1 MWKNYSRKRK
11 KLKNRKKNSI
21 QSLRAVFLV
30 SHKVEKPIKT
40 ALFVLKE
47 DDEMNN
53 DNKLMIKAALL
64 RKESE
69 YHYGEVPSKL

>member
-1 MWKNYSRKRK
+1 M
-11 KLKNRKKNSI
+11 
-21 QSLRAVFLV
+21 V

>member
-1 MWKNYSRKRK
+1 MEKLQQKK
-11 KLKNRKKNSI
+11 EKLKNRKTNSI
-21 QSLRAVFLV
+21 QSLRAVCLV
-30 SHKVEKPIKT
+30 SHKVEQPIKT
-40 ALFVLKE
+40 ALFVVKE